1 MTRNREHVWPLLAL
15 SGATFTTVSAEMMPT
30 GVLDQLGASLSVTSS
45 TAGLLVTVWA
55 VTIALTSIP
64 LVRATI
70 RWQRKP
76 LILVALGV
84 MTAANVMTALAPSY
98 AVAMVS
104 RIAGATAHG
113 VFWAVVVA
121 YAASLVPAKR
131 VGKAL
136 SIVLAGPTLA
146 SLVSL
151 PAGAALANE
160 VGWRATFF
168 AVAVACALC
177 VLLVA
182 FAVPAKP
189 NMQVESEKGT
199 WDHSAT
205 PVLWVAGGGFFALV
219 GYYALF
225 TFVVPISKAVAG
237 ITAGEV
243 PGVLLA
249 SGIGGIVGVLAAGR
263 ISDRWPAR
271 ALPVTVAALAV
282 ILGVTGF
289 AHAPMAYVLLAVL
302 WGVMIG
308 TLPVV
313 LQANVMRVASE
324 SFRPLA
330 GGVLV
335 TVLNLGVG
343 LGAAL
348 GSVVSSHDGLRMLPF
363 IAAAT
368 TALAVMPLTVFGLLR
383 RNARPPASPSTEQIS
398 NSAFAT
404 TLLDP
409 EDDA

>member
-1 MTRNREHVWPLLAL
+1 MTRHRMPVWPLLAL
-15 SGATFTTVSAEMMPT
+15 STATFTTVSAEMMPT
-30 GVLDQLGASLSVTSS
+30 GVLGQLGASLSVSKS
-45 TAGLLVTVWA
+45 TAGLLVTFWA
-55 VTIALTSIP
+55 VTIAVTSIP

-70 RWQRKP
+70 RWKRKP
-76 LILVALGV
+76 LILVTLAI

-98 AVAMVS
+98 AFAILS
-104 RIAGATAHG
+104 RILGATAHG

-121 YAASLVPAKR
+121 YAASLVPPER

-151 PAGAALANE
+151 PAGATLANE

-168 AVAVACALC
+168 VVAIACALC

-182 FAVPAKP
+182 VVVPARADTP
-189 NMQVESEKGT
+189 VGLEKGS

-205 PVLWVAGGGFFALV
+205 PVLWIAGGAFFALV
-219 GYYALF
+219 GFYALF
-225 TFVVPISKAVAG
+225 TFVVPVSEAVAE
-237 ITAGEV
+237 IAASEV

-249 SGIGGIVGVLAAGR
+249 SGIGGVVGVLAAGR
-263 ISDRWPAR
+263 ISDRWPSR
-271 ALPVTVAALAV
+271 ALPVTVVTLAV
-282 ILGVTGF
+282 ILAGTGF
-289 AHAPMAYVLLAVL
+289 AHAPMAYILFAVL

-308 TLPVV
+308 ILPVV

-330 GGVLV
+330 GSVLV

-343 LGAAL
+343 LGAGL
-348 GSVVSSHDGLRMLPF
+348 GSLVSSHDGLRVLPF

-368 TALAVMPLTVFGLLR
+368 TVLAIMPLIIFRLR
-383 RNARPPASPSTEQIS
+383 RRNVQTPAST
-398 NSAFAT
+398 SAGQVSSQR
-404 TLLDP
+404 LR
-409 EDDA
+409 DDVAL

>member
-1 MTRNREHVWPLLAL
+1 MTRRREHVGPLLAL
-15 SGATFTTVSAEMMPT
+15 SAATFTTVSAEMMPT

-45 TAGLLVTVWA
+45 TAGLLVTFWA
-55 VTIALTSIP
+55 VTIAVTSIP

-76 LILVALGV
+76 LILITLGV
-84 MTAANVMTALAPSY
+84 MTAANVMIALATSY
-98 AVAMVS
+98 ALAMVS
-104 RIAGATAHG
+104 RIVGATAHG

-121 YAASLVPAKR
+121 YAASLVPAER

-151 PAGAALANE
+151 PAGATLANE

-168 AVAVACALC
+168 AVAAACALC

-182 FAVPAKP
+182 SVVPASADVP
-189 NMQVESEKGT
+189 VELEKGT
-199 WDHSAT
+199 WDHSA
-205 PVLWVAGGGFFALV
+205 PSVLWVAGGGFFALV
-219 GYYALF
+219 GFYALF
-225 TFVVPISKAVAG
+225 TFVVPVSEAVAG
-237 ITAGEV
+237 IAAGEV

-249 SGIGGIVGVLAAGR
+249 SGIGGVVGVLAAGR
-263 ISDRWPAR
+263 ISDRWPTR
-271 ALPVTVAALAV
+271 ALPVSVVSLAI
-282 ILGVTGF
+282 ILGGTGF
-289 AHAPMAYVLLAVL
+289 AHAPIAYIFLAVL

-313 LQANVMRVASE
+313 LQATVMRVASE

-330 GGVLV
+330 GSVLV

-343 LGAAL
+343 LGAGL
-348 GSVVSSHDGLRMLPF
+348 GSLVSSHDGLRVLPF

-368 TALAVMPLTVFGLLR
+368 TAFAIMPLIIFRLLR
-383 RNARPPASPSTEQIS
+383 RAPT
-398 NSAFAT
+398 SA
-404 TLLDP
+404 LV
-409 EDDA
+409 

>member
-1 MTRNREHVWPLLAL
+1 
-15 SGATFTTVSAEMMPT
+15 MMPT
-30 GVLDQLGASLSVTSS
+30 GVLDQLGASFSVTSS
-45 TAGLLVTVWA
+45 AAGLLVTFWA
-55 VTIALTSIP
+55 VTIAATSIP

-76 LILVALGV
+76 LILVTLGI

-98 AVAMVS
+98 ALAMVS
-104 RIAGATAHG
+104 RIVGATAHG

-121 YAASLVPAKR
+121 YAASLVPAER

-151 PAGAALANE
+151 PAGATLANE

-168 AVAVACALC
+168 AVAAACALC

-182 FAVPAKP
+182 LVVPSSAGTP
-189 NMQVESEKGT
+189 VEFEKGT
-199 WDHSAT
+199 WDHSAV

-219 GYYALF
+219 GFYALF
-225 TFVVPISKAVAG
+225 TFVVPVSEAVAG
-237 ITAGEV
+237 IAASEV

-249 SGIGGIVGVLAAGR
+249 SGIGGVVGVLAAGR
-263 ISDRWPAR
+263 ISDRWPTR
-271 ALPVTVAALAV
+271 ALPVTVVTLAV

-289 AHAPMAYVLLAVL
+289 AHAPMAYILLAVL

-313 LQANVMRVASE
+313 LQANVMRVATE
-324 SFRPLA
+324 NFRPLA
-330 GGVLV
+330 GSVLV

-343 LGAAL
+343 LGAGL
-348 GSVVSSHDGLRMLPF
+348 GSLVASHDGLRVLPF

-368 TALAVMPLTVFGLLR
+368 TALAITPLIIFRLLR
-383 RNARPPASPSTEQIS
+383 RNAQP
-398 NSAFAT
+398 SAFPSSGRASSQR
-404 TLLDP
+404 LR
-409 EDDA
+409 DDVAS